1 MEIIE
6 TPVEVLPIIPAWTD
20 QPAGPKA
27 WCVSSR
33 FQGQVLTMSFFQGQI
48 PPSQVFQGQERVPRA
63 ETTALAS
70 LCNIIKYF
78 RLLCKNLLLQAT
90 FMGWLHCLQKE
101 TTFSAQGESSD
112 FWQGC
117 EQSCPGWCHWWCS
130 SFHPLLLDASDTGVV
145 WPEKMSGCLKVTFS
159 L

>member
-1 MEIIE
+1 MGKKWE
-6 TPVEVLPIIPAWTD
+6 TPVEVLPILPAWTD

-63 ETTALAS
+63 STTALAS

-90 FMGWLHCLQKE
+90 FRGWLHCLQKRLLSLPKE
-101 TTFSAQGESSD
+101 RVQIFDKVVSNHALVDVIGGAPPSTHSSLMRAIR
-112 FWQGC
+112 G
-117 EQSCPGWCHWWCS
+117 SSGLKKCP
-130 SFHPLLLDASDTGVV
+130 DA
-145 WPEKMSGCLKVTFS
+145 
-159 L
+159 